1 MSERAWEPYNEQNKA
16 GRLMDLVAPRLAPPD
31 PVATAECHFLAHGS
45 GLAPRPTPPDPVAT
59 LAEAW
64 RAVPPDER
72 LRFLAGEYTAE
83 ECLAL
88 ASALVAHVQQ
98 KAPHV

>member
-1 MSERAWEPYNEQNKA
+1 MPDDTPTPDATQSTPRRRLSPHDEQNKA
-16 GRLMDLVAPRLAPPD
+16 GRLMDLVAPRPPS
-31 PVATAECHFLAHGS
+31 PA
-45 GLAPRPTPPDPVAT
+45 PVAT

-72 LRFLAGEYTAE
+72 LRFLAGEYTE
-83 ECLAL
+83 DECLAL

-98 KAPHV
+98 KAPHA